1 MDVDTGKERRLR
13 AVIYL
18 RQSLDRSGEGA
29 AVERQH
35 EDCRALANL
44 RAWEVVEV
52 ITENSVSASTGKDRP
67 GYLRVLEL
75 IRAGAIDRVIVYHVD
90 RLYRSM
96 IDLEHLVL
104 LSESTGVRIATV
116 TGDLDLSTDTGRL
129 LARILAA
136 IARGEVERKSAR
148 QKRANLQRREQ
159 GAAQWTRRPFAY
171 DRDDDGHPILVSD
184 EAAALKMAAAA
195 ILGGGTLAAGARMLD
210 EGGFETTA
218 GKPWNVRTL
227 SRALRSPRYVSR
239 VTYLG
244 EATGVDGTW
253 PPLWDETLHTQ
264 LVEILTDPGRRIA
277 TSTTLI
283 HWLSGAMY
291 CGKCEAL
298 MWSGVSHRHEIYRC
312 RTGHL
317 TRDRTLVEDVVST
330 RLKRRLAHPAFRASF
345 ETVDSNAGLRNTLAE
360 LRRAQADVADMMAD
374 RLMPAETA
382 RPRLARLARE
392 IEEAEGRLA
401 SSLPSGP
408 LAELARATDPD
419 AKWDL
424 MLPRERR
431 ITAAAMAERITIEP
445 VGKAIKDR
453 VEKAKAVRIDW
464 R

>member
-1 MDVDTGKERRLR
+1 MATDEPRPLR
-13 AVIYL
+13 ACIYL

-75 IRAGAIDRVIVYHVD
+75 IRSGAIDRVIVWHVD

-136 IARGEVERKSAR
+136 VARSEIERKSAR

-171 DRDDDGHPILVSD
+171 DRDDDGSPILVPD

-210 EGGFETTA
+210 EGGFVTTA

-227 SRALRSPRYVSR
+227 SRALQSARYVSQ
-239 VTYLG
+239 VTYLR
-244 EATGVDGTW
+244 EAIGVDGTW
-253 PPLWDETLHTQ
+253 PPLWDDALRTQ
-264 LVEILTDPGRRIA
+264 LVEVLTDPNRRIA
-277 TSTTLI
+277 TSTTLR

-298 MWSGVSHRHEIYRC
+298 MFSGVTHGYEVYRC

-330 RLKRRLAHPAFRASF
+330 RVLHRLQHPAFRRAFTTADVGS
-345 ETVDSNAGLRNTLAE
+345 DLRATIAE
-360 LRRAQADVADMMAD
+360 LRRAQAAVADMMAD

-392 IEEAEGRLA
+392 IEEAESRLA

-419 AKWDL
+419 AKWGTFV
-424 MLPRERR
+424 PTERR
-431 ITAAAMAERITIEP
+431 IAVARMAQRITIEP
-445 VGKAIKDR
+445 IGKAIKDR
-453 VEKAKAVRIDW
+453 MEKAKAVRIDW